1 MASEN
6 SSAEAVVRVEH
17 VAQRY
22 GRKPVLKD
30 VSLQVNGGEVAA
42 LLGANGAGKTTLLRI
57 LAGLDNP
64 ERGQVWLGNV
74 HLANAGHE
82 IRRYVGL
89 VSHRPL
95 VYDNLNGL
103 ENLRFFARMYDII
116 EPEPRIESVLT
127 AMDLWRRRY
136 DPVRTYSR
144 GMIQRLAIGRAILH
158 DPPVLLLDEPDTGL
172 DQESVAVL
180 TDLIAQLRSG
190 GRAVLVTTHSWDR
203 AERWADRIY
212 HLADGTI
219 RQADAIIEKGQ
230 EALRQR

>member
-1 MASEN
+1 MAGAQTEA
-6 SSAEAVVRVEH
+6 AETEVVGTIIRVQN

-22 GRKPVLKD
+22 GRKPVLRS
-30 VSLQVNGGEVAA
+30 VSLEVKAGEVAA

-57 LAGLDNP
+57 LSGLDTP
-64 ERGQVWLGNV
+64 ERGEVWLGNV
-74 HLANAGHE
+74 PLTTAGHE

-89 VSHRPL
+89 VSHKPL
-95 VYDNLNGL
+95 VYDNLSGL
-103 ENLRFFARMYDII
+103 ENLHFFARMYDIV
-116 EPEPRIESVLT
+116 EPDSRIEAVLT

-180 TDLIAQLRSG
+180 TGLIDQLRRG
-190 GRAVLVTTHSWDR
+190 GRAVLVTTHNWDR
-203 AERWADRIY
+203 AERWADQVY
-212 HLADGTI
+212 HLVDGVIEDGT
-219 RQADAIIEKGQ
+219 DVLGQ
-230 EALRQR
+230 R

>member
-1 MASEN
+1 MAESI
-6 SSAEAVVRVEH
+6 VRVEK

-22 GRKPVLKD
+22 GHKIVLRS
-30 VSLQVNGGEVAA
+30 VSLDVKSGEVVA
-42 LLGANGAGKTTLLRI
+42 LLGPNGAGKTTLLRI
-57 LAGLDNP
+57 LAGLDAP
-64 ERGQVWLGNV
+64 ERGEVWLGNV
-74 HLANAGHE
+74 AVTRAGHE

-95 VYDNLNGL
+95 VYDNLSGL
-103 ENLRFFARMYDII
+103 ENLHFYAAMYDLV
-116 EPEPRIESVLT
+116 EPEQRIEAILT

-180 TDLIAQLRSG
+180 SDLIDQLRAG
-190 GRAVLVTTHSWDR
+190 GRAVLITTHNWER
-203 AERWADRIY
+203 AERWADRVY
-212 HLADGTI
+212 YLSDGKVEDGA
-219 RQADAIIEKGQ
+219 RKLKE
-230 EALRQR
+230 R

>member
-6 SSAEAVVRVEH
+6 GSAEAIVRVQN

-22 GRKPVLKD
+22 GRKIVLRN
-30 VSLQVNGGEVAA
+30 VCLQIHAGEVAA

-57 LAGLDNP
+57 LAGLDSP

-74 HLANAGHE
+74 DLAKAGHE

-95 VYDNLNGL
+95 LYENLNGL
-103 ENLRFFARMYDII
+103 ENLHFFARMYDLID
-116 EPEPRIESVLT
+116 PAPRIEAVLT

-180 TDLIAQLRSG
+180 TDLIAQLRAG
-190 GRAVLVTTHSWDR
+190 GRAVLVTTHNWDR
-203 AERWADRIY
+203 AERWANQVY
-212 HLADGTI
+212 HLLDGN
-219 RQADAIIEKGQ
+219 IEDGA
-230 EALRQR
+230 ERLRQR

>member
-1 MASEN
+1 MAVGNGTTGESMI
-6 SSAEAVVRVEH
+6 RVEK

-22 GRKPVLKD
+22 GRKVVLRS
-30 VSLQVNGGEVAA
+30 VSLEVQAGEVAA

-57 LAGLDNP
+57 LSGLDAP
-64 ERGQVWLGNV
+64 ERGKVWLGNV
-74 HLANAGHE
+74 PLANAGHE

-95 VYDNLNGL
+95 VYENLNGL
-103 ENLRFFARMYDII
+103 ENLHFFARMYDLVDPA
-116 EPEPRIESVLT
+116 ERIESVLT
-127 AMDLWRRRY
+127 AMDLWPRRY

-180 TDLIAQLRSG
+180 TDLIAQLREG
-190 GRAVLVTTHSWDR
+190 GRAVLVTTHNWDR
-203 AERWADRIY
+203 AERWADKIFYLR
-212 HLADGTI
+212 DGSI
-219 RQADAIIEKGQ
+219 EDDA

>member
-6 SSAEAVVRVEH
+6 GVSEAIVRVEN

-22 GRKPVLKD
+22 GRKIVLRN
-30 VSLQVNGGEVAA
+30 VCLQVKAGEVAA

-57 LAGLDNP
+57 LAGLDSP

-74 HLANAGHE
+74 DLAKAGHE

-95 VYDNLNGL
+95 VYENLNGL
-103 ENLRFFARMYDII
+103 ENLHFFAKMYDII
-116 EPEPRIESVLT
+116 EPEERIEAVLT
-127 AMDLWRRRY
+127 AVDLWRRRH
-136 DPVRTYSR
+136 DPARTYSR

-180 TDLIAQLRSG
+180 SDLIAQLRDG
-190 GRAVLVTTHSWDR
+190 GRAVLVTTHNWDR
-203 AERWADRIY
+203 AERWSDRVY
-212 HLADGTI
+212 HLVDGS
-219 RQADAIIEKGQ
+219 IEDGA
-230 EALRQR
+230 ERLRQR

>member
-6 SSAEAVVRVEH
+6 GSAEAIVRVLN

-22 GRKPVLKD
+22 GRKPVLRN
-30 VSLQVNGGEVAA
+30 VSLEVHAGEVAA

-57 LAGLDNP
+57 LAGLDRP

-74 HLANAGHE
+74 HLAAAGHE

-103 ENLRFFARMYDII
+103 ENLRFSARMYDLV
-116 EPEPRIESVLT
+116 EPEPRIEAVLT

-144 GMIQRLAIGRAILH
+144 GMIQRLAIGRSILH

-180 TDLIAQLRSG
+180 TDLIAQLRQG
-190 GRAVLVTTHSWDR
+190 GRAVLVTTHNWER
-203 AERWADRIY
+203 AERWADRVY
-212 HLADGTI
+212 YLADGTI
-219 RQADAIIEKGQ
+219 EDGEDV
-230 EALRQR
+230 LRQR

>member
-1 MASEN
+1 MVSGN
-6 SSAEAVVRVEH
+6 GSAEAVVRVEK

-22 GRKPVLKD
+22 GRKSVLRS
-30 VSLQVNGGEVAA
+30 VSLEVKSGEVAA

-57 LAGLDNP
+57 LSGLDSP

-74 HLANAGHE
+74 PLAQAGHE

-103 ENLRFFARMYDII
+103 ENLRFFARMYDLV
-116 EPEPRIESVLT
+116 EPEARIEAVLT
-127 AMDLWRRRY
+127 AMDLWRRRF

-180 TDLIAQLRSG
+180 TGLIDQLRAG
-190 GRAVLVTTHSWDR
+190 GRAVLVTTHNWDR
-203 AERWADRIY
+203 AERWADRVY
-212 HLADGTI
+212 HLVDGY
-219 RQADAIIEKGQ
+219 IEDGQ
-230 EALRQR
+230 EVLRQR

>member
-1 MASEN
+1 MAAEN
-6 SSAEAVVRVEH
+6 GTAKAAEAVVRVEK

-22 GRKPVLKD
+22 GHKVVLRS
-30 VSLQVNGGEVAA
+30 VSLEVKAGEVAA

-57 LAGLDNP
+57 LSGLDAP

-74 HLANAGHE
+74 PLANAGHE

-103 ENLRFFARMYDII
+103 ENLRFYAQMYDLVQ
-116 EPEPRIESVLT
+116 PEDRIEAVLT
-127 AMDLWRRRY
+127 AMDLWRRRF

-180 TDLIAQLRSG
+180 TDLIAQLRDG
-190 GRAVLVTTHSWDR
+190 GRAVLVTTHNWDR
-203 AERWADRIY
+203 AERWADRVY
-212 HLADGTI
+212 YLTDGV
-219 RQADAIIEKGQ
+219 IEDGKDVLGQ
-230 EALRQR
+230 RR

>member
-6 SSAEAVVRVEH
+6 GSAEAIVRVH
-17 VAQRY
+17 NVAQRY
-22 GRKPVLKD
+22 GRKPVLRN
-30 VSLQVNGGEVAA
+30 VTLQVKAGEVAA

-57 LAGLDNP
+57 LTGLDKP

-74 HLANAGHE
+74 HLAAAGHE

-95 VYDNLNGL
+95 VYDNLNAL
-103 ENLRFFARMYDII
+103 ENLRFFARMYDLMQ
-116 EPEPRIESVLT
+116 PEPRIEAVLT

-180 TDLIAQLRSG
+180 TDLIAQLRQG
-190 GRAVLVTTHSWDR
+190 GRAVLVTTHNWER
-203 AERWADRIY
+203 AERWADRVY
-212 HLADGTI
+212 HLVDGTI
-219 RQADAIIEKGQ
+219 EDGA

>member
-1 MASEN
+1 MASGNGSTGEPI
-6 SSAEAVVRVEH
+6 VRVEK

-22 GRKPVLKD
+22 GRKVVLRSI
-30 VSLQVNGGEVAA
+30 SLEVKAGEVAA

-57 LAGLDNP
+57 LSGLDAP

-74 HLANAGHE
+74 LLANAGHE

-95 VYDNLNGL
+95 VYENLNGL
-103 ENLRFFARMYDII
+103 ENLHFFAKMYDLV
-116 EPEPRIESVLT
+116 EPEERIQAVLT
-127 AMDLWRRRY
+127 AMDLWHRRY

-180 TDLIAQLRSG
+180 TDLIAQLRAG
-190 GRAVLVTTHSWDR
+190 GRAVLVTTHNWDR
-203 AERWADRIY
+203 AKRWADKIFY
-212 HLADGTI
+212 LVDG
-219 RQADAIIEKGQ
+219 AIEDGAGRMTGGQ
-230 EALRQR
+230 GQ

>member
-1 MASEN
+1 MASGN
-6 SSAEAVVRVEH
+6 GSAEAVVRVEK

-22 GRKPVLKD
+22 GRKSVLRS
-30 VSLQVNGGEVAA
+30 VSLQVHAGEVAA

-57 LAGLDNP
+57 LSGLDSP

-74 HLANAGHE
+74 PLARAGHE

-95 VYDNLNGL
+95 VYENLNGL
-103 ENLRFFARMYDII
+103 ENLRFFARMYDLV
-116 EPEPRIESVLT
+116 EPEGRIEAVLT

-180 TDLIAQLRSG
+180 TGLIDQLRAG
-190 GRAVLVTTHSWDR
+190 GRAVLVTTHNWDR
-203 AERWADRIY
+203 AERWADRVY
-212 HLADGTI
+212 HLVDGY
-219 RQADAIIEKGQ
+219 IEDGQ
-230 EALRQR
+230 EVLRQR

>member
-6 SSAEAVVRVEH
+6 GASEAIVRVEN

-22 GRKPVLKD
+22 GRKIVLRN
-30 VSLQVNGGEVAA
+30 VCLQVKAGEVAA

-57 LAGLDNP
+57 LAGLDSP

-74 HLANAGHE
+74 DLAKAGHE

-95 VYDNLNGL
+95 VYENLNGL
-103 ENLRFFARMYDII
+103 ENLHFFAKMYDLI
-116 EPEPRIESVLT
+116 EPEARIEAVLT

-136 DPVRTYSR
+136 EPARTYSR

-180 TDLIAQLRSG
+180 SDLIAQLRDG
-190 GRAVLVTTHSWDR
+190 GRAVLVTTHNWDR
-203 AERWADRIY
+203 AERWSDQVY
-212 HLADGTI
+212 HLVDGS
-219 RQADAIIEKGQ
+219 IEDGA
-230 EALRQR
+230 ERLRRR

>member
-6 SSAEAVVRVEH
+6 GSAETIVRVH
-17 VAQRY
+17 NVAQRY
-22 GRKPVLKD
+22 GRKPVLRD
-30 VSLQVNGGEVAA
+30 VSFQVNAGEVAA

-64 ERGQVWLGNV
+64 ERGEVWLGNV
-74 HLANAGHE
+74 PLAAAGHE

-103 ENLRFFARMYDII
+103 ENLRFFARMYDLV
-116 EPEPRIESVLT
+116 EPEPRIEAVLT

-144 GMIQRLAIGRAILH
+144 GMIQRLAIGRSILH

-180 TDLIAQLRSG
+180 TDLIAQLRQG
-190 GRAVLVTTHSWDR
+190 GRAVLVTTHNWER
-203 AERWADRIY
+203 AERWADRVY
-212 HLADGTI
+212 HLVDGTI
-219 RQADAIIEKGQ
+219 EDGDEVLK
-230 EALRQR
+230 QR

>member
-6 SSAEAVVRVEH
+6 GSAEAIVRVQN

-22 GRKPVLKD
+22 GRKPVLRN
-30 VSLQVNGGEVAA
+30 VSLEVKTGEVAA

-74 HLANAGHE
+74 HLAKAGHE

-103 ENLRFFARMYDII
+103 ENLRFFARMYDLV
-116 EPEPRIESVLT
+116 EPEPRIEAVLT

-180 TDLIAQLRSG
+180 TDLIAQLRQS
-190 GRAVLVTTHSWDR
+190 GRAVLVTTHNWDR
-203 AERWADRIY
+203 AERWADRVY
-212 HLADGTI
+212 YLADGTI
-219 RQADAIIEKGQ
+219 EDGA